1 MLSYEGFTEND
12 LNVIQIAVKR
22 LQITGEQAPMITA
35 LMKKLKWRLIYLIYL
50 RVNDHKKVMSSQRLK
65 FSAK

>member
-35 LMKKLKWRLIYLIYL
+35 LMQKIEMEIDLLNIPESERPQKGDVVTK
-50 RVNDHKKVMSSQRLK
+50 D
-65 FSAK
+65 